1 VKNAFMRIFNGSD
14 DFWRYATLFLS
25 TKMAENRC
33 EMPTFWQIRRH
44 SVGFAL
50 GLGIKV
56 SDKFDQL
63 IIKALQQ
70 DARQPVS
77 AIAEQVNLSRSAVS
91 ERLKRLEQSGEIVG
105 YQVVLANKT
114 SSGVAAYFDIQHNSA
129 RCADL
134 MPELSAIP
142 EVKRCHGISGET
154 DLMVF
159 VQAASVARLHQISEH
174 LDAHPAVVRI
184 KTHIVLSE
192 WIQRTD

>member
-1 VKNAFMRIFNGSD
+1 
-14 DFWRYATLFLS
+14 
-25 TKMAENRC
+25 MAENRSD
-33 EMPTFWQIRRH
+33 MPTFWLFTRR
-44 SVGFAL
+44 SAGFAF
-50 GLGIKV
+50 GLRIKV

-70 DARQPVS
+70 DARQSVS

-91 ERLKRLEQSGEIVG
+91 ERLKRLEQSGEILG

-114 SSGVAAYFDIQHNSA
+114 STGVAAYFDIQHNSA
-129 RCADL
+129 RCADVI
-134 MPELSAIP
+134 PELSAIP

-159 VQAASVARLHQISEH
+159 VQADSVARLHQIREQ

-192 WIQRTD
+192 WIHRLEQDIQTK